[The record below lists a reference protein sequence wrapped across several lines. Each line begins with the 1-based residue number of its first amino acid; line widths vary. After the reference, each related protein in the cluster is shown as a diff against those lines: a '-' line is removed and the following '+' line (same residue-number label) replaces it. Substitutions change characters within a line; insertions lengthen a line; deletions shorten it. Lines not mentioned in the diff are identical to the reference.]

1 MTINENQMARY
12 TVKVAGKKVDQKDP
26 GGLEYICVE
35 DHVEMIGVCELS
47 FAAGKGTS
55 WSSLSVGVDVE
66 VCLGGDTRPV
76 FVGTIASLRHG
87 FKKGKATVTAVCM
100 DPLVKL
106 AASQRVHEWV
116 KPGEEKTDSE
126 VVNEVL
132 GAASAPI
139 GTVDP
144 TKEKRKYVVQRNES
158 DLTFIR
164 RLAARNGF
172 ICMANSGKVDW
183 KKPQYDGDMVDIPQN
198 EVINLDYQMNPRG
211 IPTEITAYGWDYV
224 TKEKV
229 EGTATAG
236 DVETIGGGENA
247 VASANVW
254 QTPAFISD
262 VWVNT
267 QEGALE
273 LAKAELNRR
282 ARNYLRGRATVQGNG
297 SLYVGG
303 LVGFS
308 GHAPGFN
315 ANAFVISSR
324 HRIFV
329 RGGFTTELIF
339 CSNTKP
345 S

>member
-1 MTINENQMARY
+1 MISENQMARY
-12 TVKVAGKKVDQKDP
+12 TVTVGGNQVDQQEPD
-26 GGLEYICVE
+26 GLEYICVE
-35 DHVEMIGVCELS
+35 DHVDMIGVCELT
-47 FAAGKGTS
+47 FAAGKGTA
-55 WSSLSVGVDVE
+55 WSSLAVGGPVDVK
-66 VCLGGDTRPV
+66 LGGDTRPV
-76 FVGTIASLRHG
+76 FVGTITSLRHG
-87 FKKGKATVTAVCM
+87 FKKGRATVTAVCM
-100 DPLVKL
+100 DPLVNL
-106 AASQRVHEWV
+106 AASQRVFEWV
-116 KPGEEKTDSE
+116 KAGEEKTDSD

-132 GAASAPI
+132 GQAGVPI
-139 GTVDP
+139 GTVDA
-144 TKEKRKYVVQRNES
+144 TTEMRKYIVQRNES
-158 DLTFIR
+158 DLTFVR

-183 KKPQYDGDMVDIPQN
+183 KKPQYEGGLVEIPQH
-198 EVINLDYQMNPRG
+198 ELITMDYQMNPRG
-211 IPTEITAYGWDYV
+211 IPTEITAYGWDYI

-236 DVETIGGGENA
+236 DIDTIGGGENA
-247 VASANVW
+247 VSSANVW

-262 VWVNT
+262 VWVNS
-267 QEGALE
+267 QEGAKE

-282 ARNYLRGRATVQGNG
+282 ARNFLRGRATVQGNG

-315 ANAFVISSR
+315 ANAFIISSR

-329 RGGFTTELIF
+329 RGGFTTELVF

-345 S
+345 T